1 MILSQY
7 QNLIYI
13 QISRNLRKLTFI
25 LYDTILLIG
34 LLEFANYSNN
44 VKKQHKLLNATAQ
57 QRTLYMIMQEIRS
70 ATTTTEAT
78 TNVSARNIVEDML
91 FISNMHNT
99 STHIEL
105 HTENVTADGNATL
118 ALKYLRA

>member
-1 MILSQY
+1 M
-7 QNLIYI
+7 
-13 QISRNLRKLTFI
+13 
-25 LYDTILLIG
+25 
-34 LLEFANYSNN
+34 EFANYSNN
-44 VKKQHKLLNATAQ
+44 EKKQHKLSNATAQ

-70 ATTTTEAT
+70 ATTTEAT